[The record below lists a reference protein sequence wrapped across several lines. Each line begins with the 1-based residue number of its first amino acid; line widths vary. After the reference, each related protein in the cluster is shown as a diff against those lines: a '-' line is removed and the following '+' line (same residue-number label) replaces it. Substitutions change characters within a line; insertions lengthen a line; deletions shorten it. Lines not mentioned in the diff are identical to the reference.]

1 MDSILLDRL
10 KRGDMKAFD
19 ALFRKY
25 YPLLFAYGCKFVR
38 EEIAEEIAQ
47 DTMLWL
53 WEHREENIIRFS
65 LVKYL
70 LRTVY
75 RKSLNRIEQEQV
87 KLNAETCFYQEICEN
102 VLEESDLCEIDDL
115 SRKLREAIRNLP
127 DNYRESFVMHRF
139 KDMTYKE
146 IAGELNVSVQ
156 TVNYRIGQ
164 ALKLLYAALKD
175 YLPVLFFA
183 ASRKMKMTS

>member
-10 KRGDMKAFD
+10 KRGGMKAFD

-102 VLEESDLCEIDDL
+102 VLEESDLCEINDL

-175 YLPVLFFA
+175 YLPVLFLLLPA
-183 ASRKMKMTS
+183 K

>member
-25 YPLLFAYGCKFVR
+25 YPLLCAYGCKFVR

-87 KLNAETCFYQEICEN
+87 KQNAETCFYQEICEN

-175 YLPVLFFA
+175 YLPVLFLLLPA
-183 ASRKMKMTS
+183 K